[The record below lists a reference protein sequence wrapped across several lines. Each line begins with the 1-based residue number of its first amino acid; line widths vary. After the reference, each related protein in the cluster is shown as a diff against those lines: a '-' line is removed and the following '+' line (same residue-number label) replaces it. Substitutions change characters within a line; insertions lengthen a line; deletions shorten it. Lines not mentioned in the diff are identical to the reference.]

1 MVRAVGH
8 CDTFTHTSCGL
19 PYPACPPV
27 AGARRTGLRSAC
39 QPKTREAQAGCMWAW
54 VLSGPC
60 HLGHMVPS
68 RVAGVAVGGRDL
80 NWERNP
86 LAEGRPGS

>member
-1 MVRAVGH
+1 
-8 CDTFTHTSCGL
+8 
-19 PYPACPPV
+19 
-27 AGARRTGLRSAC
+27 
-39 QPKTREAQAGCMWAW
+39 MWAW
-54 VLSGPC
+54 VLSGPY

-86 LAEGRPGS
+86 LAEGRPGV